1 LIPLRNFL
9 IFLLAIC
16 LIAGITV
23 RVRYGGG
30 DTYTDLTTSPLLS
43 NDQLESSLDYPEPI
57 GSVAVSD
64 NGRVFFTVH
73 PESRPEGNRLLE
85 WVSDAAVPYPSG
97 TIQPHLFDTVLGITI
112 DRHQRLWSIDHGNQG
127 FGEPRLLAFDIR
139 TGDLVHDYKFRS
151 DIAPIGSFLSN
162 IDVTAD
168 GRYVIISDSSIL
180 RKKPALI
187 IYEVASRSARR
198 ALEMHESVSAENF
211 VVQNSIKSLSFFGG
225 IFTLKGGVNGL
236 VIGAKNE
243 WLYFAALNNSGLF
256 RVGMEHLVDPVLS
269 ASGLQQKVE
278 RYSDKP
284 LSDGLSADLD
294 GNIYITDVEHNA
306 ITIIGRDRQPKT
318 LMRTPNIRWASAIFF
333 GPKGHLY
340 IADSALPEL
349 VLETKEHI
357 TMQGPFSIFRV
368 DTGHP
373 GRLDRRKTKVYN

>member
-1 LIPLRNFL
+1 MRNFL
-9 IFLLAIC
+9 IFLLVIG
-16 LIAGITV
+16 LGLGITV

-30 DTYTDLTTSPLLS
+30 EPYADLTTSPLFS
-43 NDQLESSLDYPEPI
+43 NDQLESSLAYPEPI

-64 NGRVFFTVH
+64 DGRIFFTVH

-112 DRHQRLWSIDHGNQG
+112 DRHKRLWSIDHGNHG
-127 FGEPRLLAFDIR
+127 FGEARLLAFDIR

-151 DIAPIGSFLSN
+151 EIAPIGSFLN
-162 IDVTAD
+162 DLDVTAD

-187 IYEVASRSARR
+187 VYEVASRSARR
-198 ALEMHESVSAENF
+198 LLETHESVSAENF
-211 VVQNSIKSLSFFGG
+211 VVQNSIRNLSFFGG
-225 IFTLKGGVNGL
+225 IFTLKAGVSG
-236 VIGAKNE
+236 VTFDPRNE

-256 RVGMEHLVDPVLS
+256 RVGMADIVDALLP
-269 ASGLQQKVE
+269 ASELQQKVE

-306 ITIIGRDRQPKT
+306 ITVVGIDRQPKT
-318 LMRTPNIRWASAIFF
+318 LVRTPNIRWASAVYC
-333 GPKGHLY
+333 GPKGYLY
-340 IADSALPEL
+340 IADSALPKL
-349 VLETKEHI
+349 VLETKENI
-357 TMQGPFSIFRV
+357 ALQGPFSIYRI

-373 GRLDRRKTKVYN
+373 GRLERRKTKVYN